1 MIRNL
6 ADFVGF
12 RVGDII
18 SLSDLQTQTEYNA
31 MSVDFII
38 REVRTYSEPNSVF
51 TYYGYQVEAPNATH
65 DLYLI
70 LFKTMQG
77 KTIHI
82 GSGPGSDVPHRRGD
96 EPEAFEAYVFF
107 KDTGASG
114 PLFNALE
121 GQDPCPLMAF
131 FNDEKKDFTPRF
143 EAQVTD
149 ATGTHAVTWDRQVS
163 SYGVDFAST
172 SDGKGLCSLG
182 EYYTDDENGGNSYCL
197 LDWKGD
203 TTKGYIETWYGC
215 PVKNSEIALFHK

>member
-6 ADFVGF
+6 ADFIGF

-18 SLSDLQTQTEYNA
+18 SLSDLQTQTEYNK
-31 MSVDFII
+31 MLVDFII
-38 REVRTYSEPNSVF
+38 REARTYSEPNSVF
-51 TYYGYQVEAPNATH
+51 TYYGYLVEAPNANH
-65 DLYLI
+65 DLYL
-70 LFKTMQG
+70 LLVKTM
-77 KTIHI
+77 K
-82 GSGPGSDVPHRRGD
+82 
-96 EPEAFEAYVFF
+96 EAFEAYVFF
-107 KDTGASG
+107 KDVGASG
-114 PLFNALE
+114 PLFTALE

-149 ATGTHAVTWDRQVS
+149 ASGVHAVTWDRQTS

-172 SDGKGLCSLG
+172 TDGKGICSLG
-182 EYYTDDENGGNSYCL
+182 EYYTNDENGGNSYCL

-203 TTKGYIETWYGC
+203 TTKGYIEAWYGC